1 MLNSKGNVKQKK
13 TKPSGQQN
21 QTVIVALD
29 VSMTQIIRD
38 PKKEGQYE
46 LTVSE
51 NLAKDV
57 QFEEY
62 VTIKAYQNTEK
73 DLKKLKAKDDK
84 SKKDEKAD

>member
-1 MLNSKGNVKQKK
+1 MLNSKGNLIQKK

-21 QTVIVALD
+21 KTVIVALD
-29 VSMTQIIRD
+29 VSMTQNIRD

-46 LTVSE
+46 LAVSE

-62 VTIKAYQNTEK
+62 VTIKAYPNTEK
-73 DLKKLKAKDDK
+73 TEKDRKKLDDK